1 MKVMLF
7 SENLKTIHNKEFKPN
22 IICEINPIDCFP
34 NGLVYIQGKLARC
47 CSFDTKN
54 DFLTIEYVNNPIDED
69 EIFQHD
75 EIKCPYCGIEKSDSW
90 ECSDDGSE
98 ICDTCGSEYEYE
110 RIVDVS
116 YTTTIK
122 KKNEKITVLN

>member
-22 IICEINPIDCFP
+22 IICEIIPIDCFP
-34 NGLVYIQGKLARC
+34 DGLVHIQGKLARC
-47 CSFDTKN
+47 CSFDLRN
-54 DFLTIEYVNNPIDED
+54 DFLTIEYVNNLIDED
-69 EIFQHD
+69 EIFQHN

-90 ECSDDGSE
+90 EYSDDGSE

-122 KKNEKITVLN
+122 KKNEKIIVLN

>member
-34 NGLVYIQGKLARC
+34 DGLVNIEGKLARC
-47 CSFDTKN
+47 CSFDIKN
-54 DFLTIEYVNNPIDED
+54 DFLTIEYTNEPIDEN

-75 EIKCPYCGIEKSDSW
+75 EIKCPYCGTEKSDSW
-90 ECSDDGSE
+90 EYSDDGSE
-98 ICDTCGSEYEYE
+98 RCDTCGSEYEYE

-122 KKNEKITVLN
+122 KKNTNITELK